1 MIKDTF
7 VPASFEKKTKR
18 VEEEKKTLEKARADR
33 KALIS
38 KRRNEWTERAK
49 KYHEDLLKD

>member
-38 KRRNEWTERAK
+38 KRRN
-49 KYHEDLLKD
+49 DSVG